1 MPATVLISYRLIFKT
16 VDSMLQASTAP
27 FIEQIS
33 DSLAFRIVQSHD
45 FSGQRL
51 PAKIRQNKQLF
62 MHATRTANASVLL
75 SLDTCQT
82 PDFKVLTSCH
92 EGSKSMILYFES
104 LLQIYSIS
112 TMLHGKR

>member
-51 PAKIRQNKQLF
+51 PA
-62 MHATRTANASVLL
+62 
-75 SLDTCQT
+75 
-82 PDFKVLTSCH
+82 
-92 EGSKSMILYFES
+92 
-104 LLQIYSIS
+104 
-112 TMLHGKR
+112 